1 MRRLTLIGFAILLT
15 TSAFAQMPP
24 GKWWRRLEV
33 AQQLQLT
40 EEQQAKLDAISRIAA
55 PDLIDLKADMDK
67 LNIALRNELDQ
78 QQLNRAAIKQL
89 AQKLSDARS
98 RRFERELMMFV
109 DMRAVLNDAQ
119 WTRMRSFLDR
129 MNAGENVE
137 RPMRRNP
144 MRQQQPQR

>member
-1 MRRLTLIGFAILLT
+1 MRRLTLIALAIFLT
-15 TSAFAQMPP
+15 TAAFGQMPP

-40 EEQQAKLDAISRIAA
+40 EEQQSKLDAIARTAA

-129 MNAGENVE
+129 MNAEGQEQ
-137 RPMRRNP
+137 RPMRRNNP
-144 MRQQQPQR
+144 MRPQR

>member
-1 MRRLTLIGFAILLT
+1 MRRLTLIAFAIFLT
-15 TSAFAQMPP
+15 TTAFAQMPP

-40 EEQQAKLDAISRIAA
+40 EEQQSKLDAIARIAA

-129 MNAGENVE
+129 MNAEGQEQ
-137 RPMRRNP
+137 RPMRRNNP
-144 MRQQQPQR
+144 MRGQK